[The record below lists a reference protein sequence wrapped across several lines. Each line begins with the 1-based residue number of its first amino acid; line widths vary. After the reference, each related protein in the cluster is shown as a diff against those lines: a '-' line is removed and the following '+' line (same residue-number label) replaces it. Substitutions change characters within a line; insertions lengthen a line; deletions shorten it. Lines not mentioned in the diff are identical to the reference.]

1 MDNGDLVWQDDFE
14 DERHWDRIQRHVL
27 PPKRHS
33 RRLTDDELRQS
44 DEQALFDE
52 RLDMY
57 RREY

>member
-1 MDNGDLVWQDDFE
+1 MDNGDLGWQDDFE

-27 PPKRHS
+27 PPKRRS
-33 RRLTDDELRQS
+33 RRFTDDELRQS